1 MPLPDQLVDTLVSL
15 VLDRKIDVRSLSDS
29 ELLAVSHVFL
39 DEDCCLPP
47 TEAVFDEVER
57 RGLSGEK

>member
-1 MPLPDQLVDTLVSL
+1 MPIPDKLLDVLVEQ
-15 VLDRKIDVRSLSDS
+15 VLERRVDPRTMSDS

-39 DEDCCLPP
+39 DEDCALPP